1 MARHSRSRLHERAC
15 RRWLVVT
22 PAASVLLIAAITSG
36 VFAQTYLEPG
46 DMVELAVA
54 GVPELRQR
62 STVNLDGEISL
73 PLIGEVKV
81 IGLPLSELRVKVRQL
96 MSNKGFRQRTTDGRE
111 NIITIWPDEITID
124 IVEYRPVYLYGDV
137 AKSGEQKHRP
147 GMTVR
152 QAVALA
158 GGYDILRFRTVNP
171 VAEAADL
178 RGEYQVLWTE
188 LAQQQVS
195 IARLQAELDDRHGI
209 DMDLSKMPIATSFAS
224 EIAKLATKQLNV
236 RRDDRQMELSHLQHS
251 IALDAD
257 QLSTLVQQGHRFE
270 EGTTADMNDL
280 ETVKELQKKGV
291 VPTQRVS
298 DARRSLLWSSSS
310 LLQSLS
316 QLSQTSKEQEDL
328 KRRLEE
334 VDYRR
339 RIEVLHDL
347 ETATVKKATINA
359 RLQAI
364 SEKLAH
370 NAAAR
375 SQLAAGNGT
384 KPEIVIFRKGQEG
397 WQRIFADEDAE
408 LLPGDTVEVTL
419 PSDYIPGLAE
429 R

>member
-1 MARHSRSRLHERAC
+1 MTRHSRSRLHERTSQ
-15 RRWLVVT
+15 RWLIVARV
-22 PAASVLLIAAITSG
+22 ASILFITAITSD
-36 VFAQTYLEPG
+36 VFAQARLEPG
-46 DMVELAVA
+46 DTVELAVA

-81 IGLPLSELRVKVRQL
+81 IGLPLSELRVRVRQL
-96 MSNKGFRQRTTDGRE
+96 MSNKGFRQRTPDGRE

-137 AKSGEQKHRP
+137 SKSGEQKHRP

-152 QAVALA
+152 QAIALA
-158 GGYDILRFRTVNP
+158 GGYDVLRFRTANP

-188 LAQQQVS
+188 LAQQQAS
-195 IARLQAELDDRHGI
+195 IERLQAELDNSRGI
-209 DMDLSKMPIATSFAS
+209 DMDFSKMPIAAKFAS
-224 EIAKLATKQLNV
+224 EIAKLETEQLSV
-236 RRDDRQMELSHLQHS
+236 RRDDRQVELSHLRHS
-251 IALDAD
+251 IALDTD
-257 QLSTLVQQGHRFE
+257 QLSTLAVQRQRFE

-291 VPTQRVS
+291 VPAQRVS
-298 DARRSLLWSSSS
+298 EARRSLLWSSSS

-316 QLSQTSKEQEDL
+316 QLSQTGKEQEDL
-328 KRRLEE
+328 KRKLEQ
-334 VDYRR
+334 VDYQRR
-339 RIEVLHDL
+339 MEVLRDL

-364 SEKLAH
+364 SEKLSH

-375 SQLAAGNGT
+375 SQLASGNGS
-384 KPEIVIFRKGQEG
+384 KPEIAIFRKSEEG
-397 WQRIFADEDAE
+397 WHRILADEDAE
-408 LLPGDTVEVTL
+408 LLPGDTVEVNL
-419 PSDYIPGLAE
+419 RSEYIPGLAE